1 MTKVAGRAWIGTC
14 WFPTRSDAY
23 RYYAQY
29 RVLSDQVDMKILGR
43 EIYIGAPPLKEG
55 EEAELRG
62 EKGRGRRWYV
72 NVEFLKGTNDT
83 RL

>member
-1 MTKVAGRAWIGTC
+1 
-14 WFPTRSDAY
+14 
-23 RYYAQY
+23 
-29 RVLSDQVDMKILGR
+29 VLSDQVDMKILGR
-43 EIYIGAPPLKEG
+43 EIYVGAPPLKEG

-62 EKGRGRRWYV
+62 EKRSGRRWYV